1 MIHIL
6 LRYLGIKT
14 KMLNHIDEQINK
26 LSNEGETLLDL
37 FAGSNIVGQ
46 YFSNERR
53 IYSNDIQKYSYI
65 VAKATLVINKEFDYK
80 LIDVKKIEDSNYFK
94 ENYKK
99 I

>member
-46 YFSNERR
+46 YFSNKRR
-53 IYSNDIQKYSYI
+53 TFNFYKHNIII
-65 VAKATLVINKEFDYK
+65 LLKE
-80 LIDVKKIEDSNYFK
+80 VHT
-94 ENYKK
+94 
-99 I
+99 

>member
-46 YFSNERR
+46 YFSNKRR

-80 LIDVKKIEDSNYFK
+80 LIDVKKIEDSNY
-94 ENYKK
+94 
-99 I
+99 